1 MSDYD
6 FTNLEKFSK
15 HFTNEEFWTKVKKY
29 AQNVGIEGLRYA
41 LYLWYTLDLPSVPAK
56 TKAVIYGALGYFI
69 LPVDLIPD
77 VVPVLGYSDDIAA
90 LAAAVAVASFHINQD
105 VRDKAEM
112 KLHDWFGDN
121 I

>member
-29 AQNVGIEGLRYA
+29 AQNVGIEGLRHALRLWYA
-41 LYLWYTLDLPSVPAK
+41 LDNPSIPGK
-56 TKAVIYGALGYFI
+56 TKAIIYGALGYFI
-69 LPVDLIPD
+69 LPVDIIPD
-77 VVPVLGYSDDIAA
+77 IIPVVGYGDDIAA
-90 LAAAVAVASFHINQD
+90 LAAAVAVAGFYIDQD
-105 VRDKAEM
+105 VKDKAEH
-112 KLHDWFGDN
+112 KLHDWFGDD